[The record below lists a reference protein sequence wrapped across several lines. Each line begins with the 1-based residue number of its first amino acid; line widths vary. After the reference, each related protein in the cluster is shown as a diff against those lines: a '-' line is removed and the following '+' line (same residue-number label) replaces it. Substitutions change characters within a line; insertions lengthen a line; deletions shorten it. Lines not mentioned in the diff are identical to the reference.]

1 MPVKKVEIS
10 ERESIQEFPENRSDR
25 FSRRLVLSLK
35 VNSICCFFWVF
46 RGEGGQDRIP
56 TLLLSPKAAQLVAN
70 LLVEHNTRK
79 LQGLVQNVYDIL
91 LVLLVEE
98 YFSRSTIH
106 DQAFFFFVFLK
117 KIPSHSPCQ
126 FAEGPPARRQD
137 PKSTLVALTAAPLIL
152 PFFQVQDKTSRD
164 SLSFSQ
170 LARCVASWSRG
181 GIFRRRPPAARSV
194 KHPAGG
200 ACSTKTGRRAGRCKS
215 LEVEQ
220 EQRELRLE
228 PYPSRSDAL
237 ESSRRRRGALNPKK
251 LVGKPLS
258 LRARNKRAL
267 TRWRRPRS
275 RD

>member
-1 MPVKKVEIS
+1 MGV
-10 ERESIQEFPENRSDR
+10 
-25 FSRRLVLSLK
+25 
-35 VNSICCFFWVF
+35 WT
-46 RGEGGQDRIP
+46 GGGPRPDSYTP
-56 TLLLSPKAAQLVAN
+56 LVAQGRAASGQTSWW
-70 LLVEHNTRK
+70 NTIRENYRVSYKTFTIFWWCCWLKSTFPVVRFTTK
-79 LQGLVQNVYDIL
+79 L
-91 LVLLVEE
+91 
-98 YFSRSTIH
+98 
-106 DQAFFFFVFLK
+106 FFFFVFLK
-117 KIPSHSPCQ
+117 KIHSHSPCQ
-126 FAEGPPARRQD
+126 FVEGPPARRQD

-170 LARCVASWSRG
+170 LARCVASWNRG
-181 GIFRRRPPAARSV
+181 GIFRRRPPAARRV

-228 PYPSRSDAL
+228 PYPARSDAL
-237 ESSRRRRGALNPKK
+237 ESSRRRRGALDPKK